1 MRDAE
6 HGPPRVDGPIG
17 REELPRGTRS
27 PRIEGALD
35 WLRSLVVAFLLFLVI
50 RATLV
55 EAFKIPTSSMEGT
68 LLVGDFLLVNKA
80 VFGARVP
87 GTDRFLPQL
96 EEPERGDVIVF
107 HPPHE
112 PDKNYVKRVVGAPA
126 DTLEMRDKKLYRNG
140 AEVSEPYA
148 RYLDARGDAVHP
160 DMEWQS
166 NHLIAST
173 SPRYHPTRDNWGPL
187 VVPPGSYFVLG
198 DNRDN
203 SEDSRYW
210 GFVARDQIRGRPW
223 VVYYSFDRPEGDEGG
238 SWMAGVRWGRV
249 GTVIR

>member
-1 MRDAE
+1 MRDSE
-6 HGPPRVDGPIG
+6 HGQPRADEPIE
-17 REELPRGTRS
+17 RAERPRGSRS
-27 PRIEGALD
+27 RHVEGALD
-35 WLRSLVVAFLLFLVI
+35 WLRSLAVAFVLFLVI

-80 VFGARVP
+80 VYGARVP
-87 GTDRFLPQL
+87 GTERFLPAI
-96 EEPERGDVIVF
+96 EEPARGDVIVF

-112 PDKNYVKRVVGAPA
+112 PRRNYVKRVVGAPA
-126 DTLEMRDKKLYRNG
+126 DTLEMRDKRLYLNG
-140 AEVSEPYA
+140 EEVSEPYV
-148 RYLDARGDAVHP
+148 RYLDARGDAAHP

-166 NHLIAST
+166 NHLIAAP
-173 SPRYHPTRDNWGPL
+173 SPGYHPTRDNWGPL

-223 VVYYSFDRPEGDEGG
+223 FVYYSFYRLEGDERSRWG
-238 SWMAGVRWGRV
+238 GVRWGRV
-249 GTVIR
+249 GTLIR